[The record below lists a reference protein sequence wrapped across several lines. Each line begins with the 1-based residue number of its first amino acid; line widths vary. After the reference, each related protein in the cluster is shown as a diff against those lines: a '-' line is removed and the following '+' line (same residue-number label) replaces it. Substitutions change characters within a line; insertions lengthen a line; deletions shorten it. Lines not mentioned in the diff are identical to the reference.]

1 MVHILLFRNLKPSDS
16 PKAVMIRAERQGAL
30 VHFLSL
36 LDKRV
41 TGKVS
46 SLLRSISNL
55 ESLLSASMLGKE

>member
-1 MVHILLFRNLKPSDS
+1 
-16 PKAVMIRAERQGAL
+16 MIRAERQGAL

-36 LDKRV
+36 LDKRM